1 MLMAVMARLPR
12 PDPPTPRYLSRIRR
26 NLPTPLAHLVLG
38 PGAKGV
44 GLADQR
50 LPTGTYEV
58 PVRIYRPTPVDDNP
72 VPMMINFHGGGFV
85 FGNLT
90 GADWLCGQVA
100 ARAQVLVVS
109 VDYRLAPE
117 HPAPQPFQDALA
129 ATCWLLEHAAE
140 LGADPARTGVMGE
153 SAGGNLAALVTLALR
168 DRRRLDPSAAG
179 LATQVLL
186 YPATDLTLTSPSVDA
201 MPDAPM
207 LRRSSME
214 WYGRQYVPQGRP
226 SSIPLD
232 DPRISP
238 LHARDHTEL
247 PPALLLAAGLDP
259 LRDDAVRYAQVLR
272 TAGVTTTYVLYPE
285 ALHGFAALPLF
296 EPAARQGVSEI
307 VAHLGDGPMKPSAAP
322 EQNSSEGG
330 RGP

>member
-1 MLMAVMARLPR
+1 MAVMARLPR
-12 PDPPTPRYLSRIRR
+12 PDPPTPRYLGRIRR
-26 NLPTPLAHLVLG
+26 NLPAPLAHLVLG

-44 GLADQR
+44 GLANRR
-50 LPTGTYEV
+50 LPTGPYEI
-58 PVRIYRPTPVDDNP
+58 PVRIYRPNP
-72 VPMMINFHGGGFV
+72 VEDTPLPLMINFHGGGFV

-100 ARAQVLVVS
+100 AQAQVLVVS

-117 HPAPQPFQDALA
+117 HPAPQPYEDALA
-129 ATCWLLEHAAE
+129 ATCWLLEHAVE
-140 LGADPARTGVMGE
+140 LGADPGRAGVMGE

-168 DRRRLDPSAAG
+168 DRRRLDPSAPG
-179 LATQVLL
+179 LVTQVLL
-186 YPATDLTLTSPSVDA
+186 YPATDLTLSSPSVDA

-214 WYGRQYVPQGRP
+214 WYGRQYVPQGGP

-238 LHARDHTEL
+238 LHARDHTDL

-272 TAGVTTTYVLYPE
+272 AAGVPTTYVLYPE

-296 EPAARQGVSEI
+296 ESAARQGVTEI
-307 VAHLGDGPMKPSAAP
+307 VVHLREGSMKPSVPP
-322 EQNSSEGG
+322 EQNSPEGG
-330 RGP
+330 PEP